1 MVKGKI
7 MCLGSPQHLK
17 NKFGNVYTLKAKFK
31 IDTDEKTLEDFKKYI
46 ATVFP
51 GKLVWLG

>member
-1 MVKGKI
+1 MVKGKF

-31 IDTDEKTLEDFKKYI
+31 RDTDEKTLEDFKKYI

-51 GKLVWLG
+51 GKLGWLG